1 MYAGCCLEKG
11 TEKVEASETQ
21 RCKGACEGLELKG
34 GGGGQRVS
42 RLVMWVT
49 WPGHAL
55 SALDEV
61 VLEALVSAHLPGRQA
76 LMVRQHLATH
86 PSTQVIC

>member
-1 MYAGCCLEKG
+1 MYARCCLEKG
-11 TEKVEASETQ
+11 TEQVEASATQ
-21 RCKGACEGLELKG
+21 RCKGPCEGLELKEG
-34 GGGGQRVS
+34 
-42 RLVMWVT
+42 VT